1 MSLAFFQR
9 NACAQFYCVVI
20 VPKNFNARGLMK
32 FAGIFSLFALLSATC
47 IADTHF
53 PSPQYLLVGD
63 EDGSQ
68 LDNCHFD
75 FSTGY
80 TDVTLYDYEL
90 QITAEQRTSDKQLMV
105 VVFPEEEGISFR
117 IHNVQIGKSPQ
128 YNLEGLVAKVTGTFI
143 AQVNEGNPIRVQM
156 TVPVQIESVQEFS
169 VSSDEAL
176 IQGNQFYKKTLPEM
190 VNKDTQ

>member
-1 MSLAFFQR
+1 
-9 NACAQFYCVVI
+9 
-20 VPKNFNARGLMK
+20 MK
-32 FAGIFSLFALLSATC
+32 FVRIFSLFIFLSATC
-47 IADTHF
+47 AANTHF

-68 LDNCHFD
+68 LQDCHFD

-90 QITAEQRTSDKQLMV
+90 QITAEQRTSDNQLMI
-105 VVFPEEEGISFR
+105 VVFPEEEGVSFR

-128 YNLEGLVAKVTGTFI
+128 YNLEGDVAKVTGTFI
-143 AQVNEGNPIRVQM
+143 AQVNEGSPIHVQM
-156 TVPVQIESVQEFS
+156 TVPVQIEAVQEYS
-169 VSSDEAL
+169 VSLDEAL

-190 VNKDTQ
+190 VNQNTP